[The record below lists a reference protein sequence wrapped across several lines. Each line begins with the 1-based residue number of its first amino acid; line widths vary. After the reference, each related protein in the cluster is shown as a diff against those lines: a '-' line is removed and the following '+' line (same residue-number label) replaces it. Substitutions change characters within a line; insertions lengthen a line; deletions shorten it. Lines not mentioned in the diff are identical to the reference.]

1 MSITYSCVNELPEE
15 YVEFKL
21 LGMTME
27 TKDWRQECL
36 RLQAELDAVRAEMED
51 WKIKWERLMQF
62 KDAPRLPLRG
72 TYYLRL
78 YGES

>member
-1 MSITYSCVNELPEE
+1 
-15 YVEFKL
+15 
-21 LGMTME
+21 MT
-27 TKDWRQECL
+27 DWRAECL

-72 TYYLRL
+72 RSTLDCVGSPDGKIGLQKYTTVGWQEGDDLK
-78 YGES
+78 